1 MTTIS
6 AQPGRSAGPPEDA
19 DPDREAQRSRVR
31 RRQARWVWLLLMPT
45 VVLYGV
51 YTIYPIIASYWYSLV
66 E

>member
-1 MTTIS
+1 
-6 AQPGRSAGPPEDA
+6 
-19 DPDREAQRSRVR
+19 VR

-51 YTIYPIIASYWYSLV
+51 YTISASYWNSLV